1 MYPSR
6 RIVCTQIIMLLCLS
20 MGPWACAG
28 LSPAAKAQLFTQ
40 SFAKQDYIGAP
51 GFSTGIDAPYLA
63 RNVAKGRAL
72 ANLAAQM
79 NLEGFHFELERGLI
93 AKSDV
98 RLKKLMAIPTKIR
111 YPIVKDLWVDGHWM
125 AMAYAER
132 PKNVSESMKVMSTK
146 EGVGQD
152 SQQNIAK
159 ASRQAKKK
167 ALLNLIT
174 QFVPDKPGVYQGTI
188 TLVDLVYDYQ
198 DSGVQVRLQGKVNAK
213 RVVNLTH
220 GRMRKPK
227 RPMAR
232 RAMRP
237 KFSDNFERKLAA
249 KKHQRKPQRNFP
261 VRQGR

>member
-1 MYPSR
+1 
-6 RIVCTQIIMLLCLS
+6 MLLYLS

-40 SFAKQDYIGAP
+40 SFTKQGYIGAP
-51 GFSTGIDAPYLA
+51 GFSTDIDNPHLA

-72 ANLAAQM
+72 ANLAAQI
-79 NLEGFHFELERGLI
+79 NIEGFHFELERGLI

-98 RLKKLMAIPTKIR
+98 RLKKLETRPTRIR
-111 YPIVKDLWVDGHWM
+111 YPIVKDLWVGGHWM

-132 PKNVSESMKVMSTK
+132 PRDLSESMKVMSTK
-146 EGVGQD
+146 EGVGED
-152 SQQNIAK
+152 SQQSIAK

-174 QFVPDKPGVYQGTI
+174 QFVPEKPGVYLGTV

-213 RVVNLTH
+213 RVVNLTPNTV
-220 GRMRKPK
+220 RKPK

-237 KFSDNFERKLAA
+237 KISEKFERKLAA
-249 KKHQRKPQRNFP
+249 KKHKRKPQRNFP